1 MKKRMG
7 SKIGTKAKYLSKLKD
22 RLSYYKQVVM
32 NSSDAIIIQ
41 DFNGVVK
48 AWNKAAEKIYGFK
61 EKEMIGSKITKIIS
75 KENRAE
81 AIKNIN
87 SIKNGRPAFKV
98 VQTRIA
104 KNKNK
109 VFVNITYSPIYETG
123 EIIEIATT
131 EENFSALKQKLE
143 DFKKLSLKYSDLF
156 SYMSEAV
163 FIYELKNNGRDVI
176 IKDLNRA
183 AEKLEGVK
191 KKDVIGKK
199 VDIVFKGVKKFGLYD
214 VFKKV
219 WKTKKPIHY
228 PVSLYEDKL
237 RRSWRDNY
245 VFRLPGG
252 EVVAIYSDLTKKIST
267 EESLHQI
274 EKKMATAL
282 KSIGDAVIVTNEK
295 GRITFLNSIAQKIIK
310 CPEKIA
316 INQPLDKVFN
326 ILNEKT
332 GKKIFNPVSRVIKS
346 GNTTGLGNHTI
357 LINRDGKKIPIDD
370 SAAPIKDG
378 NGKVIG
384 AVLVFHDVTENRRAS
399 KKLENISNTLRVISK
414 CNESLIRASKESEL
428 LNEICKIIIKFGG
441 YRFAWIGYKQ
451 NDKNKTVR
459 PVAQCGFEKDY
470 LKLAKITWANNE
482 QGSEPA
488 GMAIRFEKIVISRNI
503 LKSSKLKSW
512 QSLAIK
518 RGYASCISLPIFI
531 DGLIGVANIYSSEP
545 EAFNKD
551 EINLLRQLTNDLS
564 YGLKNL
570 KINEERKKNELR
582 FRSYFNLAG
591 AGIAITSPEKGWIE
605 VNDKLC
611 SMLGYTREEIIKKT
625 WAEMTHPDDLAA
637 DEKQFN
643 RLLSGEIEN
652 YNLDKRFI
660 RKDKTVIW
668 TGLSVGCVRR
678 LDGKVDYFVALLED
692 ITERKYQQKEL
703 ERKEQFLD
711 FISDSVFVH
720 DLDGKFIYVNNAA
733 YLTRGYTKEELMV
746 KNLGE
751 LDVPEKAELI
761 EARIKSLT
769 EKKEIVFESAHFKK
783 DGTVMPIE
791 IHSKLIE
798 IDGKKYIV
806 SSARDLTERKKYE
819 EAFKINEEKFK
830 KVTEALFNPLI
841 IMDDA
846 GTVTYWNRASEKMFG
861 YKAEEIMGE
870 NLHKLLSS
878 KEYDIENSASL
889 KNFFKTG
896 QSPMM
901 DSVIELSAIDKQG
914 NKIPIELSASPLTLG
929 GKIFAIGSIRD
940 LREKKE
946 SEQKINEKIKELER
960 FNRLMVDR
968 ELKMIELKEELK
980 RYKNI

>member
-1 MKKRMG
+1 M
-7 SKIGTKAKYLSKLKD
+7 D
-22 RLSYYKQVVM
+22 
-32 NSSDAIIIQ
+32 
-41 DFNGVVK
+41 
-48 AWNKAAEKIYGFK
+48 
-61 EKEMIGSKITKIIS
+61 
-75 KENRAE
+75 
-81 AIKNIN
+81 
-87 SIKNGRPAFKV
+87 
-98 VQTRIA
+98 
-104 KNKNK
+104 
-109 VFVNITYSPIYETG
+109 
-123 EIIEIATT
+123 
-131 EENFSALKQKLE
+131 LE
-143 DFKKLSLKYSDLF
+143 KKLSIEDIEIKWLF
-156 SYMSEAV
+156 LQGLFNTIATPINY
-163 FIYELKNNGRDVI
+163 
-176 IKDLNRA
+176 KDLNGKFVDCNQA
-183 AEKLEGVK
+183 FVDL
-191 KKDVIGKK
+191 IGKK
-199 VDIVFKGVKKFGLYD
+199 KEEIIGKTPYD
-214 VFKKV
+214 VWAKSTADILAGLDLDIL
-219 WKTKKPIHY
+219 KTD
-228 PVSLYEDKL
+228 VE
-237 RRSWRDNY
+237 
-245 VFRLPGG
+245 
-252 EVVAIYSDLTKKIST
+252 
-267 EESLHQI
+267 
-274 EKKMATAL
+274 EKKL
-282 KSIGDAVIVTNEK
+282 EVEYENLYGRK
-295 GRITFLNSIAQKIIK
+295 G
-310 CPEKIA
+310 IA
-316 INQPLDKVFN
+316 IFN
-326 ILNEKT
+326 KHIFRDKT
-332 GKKIFNPVSRVIKS
+332 GKKAGIVVSINDITEQKNIEKKLIKS
-346 GNTTGLGNHTI
+346 
-357 LINRDGKKIPIDD
+357 
-370 SAAPIKDG
+370 
-378 NGKVIG
+378 
-384 AVLVFHDVTENRRAS
+384 
-399 KKLENISNTLRVISK
+399 
-414 CNESLIRASKESEL
+414 ESL
-428 LNEICKIIIKFGG
+428 
-441 YRFAWIGYKQ
+441 
-451 NDKNKTVR
+451 
-459 PVAQCGFEKDY
+459 
-470 LKLAKITWANNE
+470 
-482 QGSEPA
+482 
-488 GMAIRFEKIVISRNI
+488 
-503 LKSSKLKSW
+503 
-512 QSLAIK
+512 
-518 RGYASCISLPIFI
+518 
-531 DGLIGVANIYSSEP
+531 
-545 EAFNKD
+545 
-551 EINLLRQLTNDLS
+551 
-564 YGLKNL
+564 
-570 KINEERKKNELR
+570 